1 MPTAA
6 RRSTRKTATGINLP
20 RCDARTRSS
29 RRYRVLL
36 DELSAEV
43 GGQLSAIDRELVA
56 QAAGLALRAEQIRE
70 SIVAGV
76 SVDADEAIRLTSE
89 CRRILLRLKSKAA
102 KNKPAGPTLADYM
115 AQKAAE
121 KITHEKIAGTSNG
134 DAA

>member
-6 RRSTRKTATGINLP
+6 RRSTRKTASGICLP

-70 SIVAGV
+70 SIVGGV
-76 SVDADEAIRLTSE
+76 SIDADEAIRLTSE

-102 KNKPAGPTLADYM
+102 KNKPAQDALA
-115 AQKAAE
+115 AHIAA
-121 KITHEKIAGTSNG
+121 KYGAGAEVNE
-134 DAA
+134 